1 MRLRSLVLSLV
12 VAFAVVVG
20 DSAVSDRS
28 LAYAD
33 ARVVIGQPS
42 GARRGIELNIR
53 GNAYY
58 GYSWFDGLYGYG
70 RYYGDAA
77 LGPGFQMLFPVV
89 QNGFIPSINNAFY
102 VGFFTDFLFIPD
114 VAFGYR
120 DFLFSFAI
128 GPVAQWRFFILDM
141 FQGGGLSAFTNLGF
155 GIWPWFLGNRFASS
169 SVAIY
174 GFPLFELGA
183 NLMFSKLFG
192 LTLSFGYPSVK
203 FGITLSF

>member
-1 MRLRSLVLSLV
+1 MRLQSLVLSLV
-12 VAFAVVVG
+12 VLGVLAG
-20 DSAVSDRS
+20 DTALLDANV
-28 LAYAD
+28 AHAD

-42 GARRGIELNIR
+42 ATRRGIEINIR

-58 GYSWFDGLYGYG
+58 GYGWYDGLYGYG

-77 LGPGFQMLFPVV
+77 LGPGFQMLFPVI
-89 QNGFIPSINNAFY
+89 QNGFIPSVNNAFY
-102 VGFFTDFLFIPD
+102 LGFFTDFLFVPD
-114 VAFGYR
+114 LGRGYS
-120 DFLFSFAI
+120 DFLFSFAV

-141 FQGGGLSAFTNLGF
+141 FQGGGLSAFANLGF
-155 GIWPWFLGNRFASS
+155 GLWPWFLGNRFSGG
-169 SVAIY
+169 VAFY
-174 GFPLFELGA
+174 GFPLLELGA

>member
-1 MRLRSLVLSLV
+1 MRLQSLVLSLV
-12 VAFAVVVG
+12 VLGVLAG
-20 DSAVSDRS
+20 DTALLDANV
-28 LAYAD
+28 AHAD

-42 GARRGIELNIR
+42 ATRRGIEINIR

-58 GYSWFDGLYGYG
+58 GYGWYDGLYGYG

-77 LGPGFQMLFPVV
+77 LGPGFQMLFPVI
-89 QNGFIPSINNAFY
+89 QNGFIPSVNNAFY
-102 VGFFTDFLFIPD
+102 LGFFTDFLFVPD
-114 VAFGYR
+114 YGRGYA
-120 DFLFSFAI
+120 DFLFSFAV

-141 FQGGGLSAFTNLGF
+141 FQGGGLSAFANLGF
-155 GIWPWFLGNRFASS
+155 GLWPWFLGNRFGGGIAF
-169 SVAIY
+169 Y
-174 GFPLFELGA
+174 GFPLLELGA